1 MPSSTSSKS
10 SLFKSI
16 LFLFLLILFG
26 SYPES
31 SFKAMSISSSTF
43 FIATLVSVSPMIS
56 MASFEG
62 NVDSLFLKLTSIFD
76 RNSST
81 SSDLCVSALYSFSFS
96 RLICIFI
103 SSCLA
108 FKASKL
114 KLKPFALLES
124 KSNLYSIYSF
134 THVLNSYFPDSF
146 LSNIPHFLVKSLIVL
161 GSTPRHSASSF

>member
-1 MPSSTSSKS
+1 MSSSSSTSSRSS
-10 SLFKSI
+10 SLKSI

-31 SFKAMSISSSTF
+31 SFKAISISSSTF

-62 NVDSLFLKLTSIFD
+62 NVDNLFLKLTSIFD

-81 SSDLCVSALYSFSFS
+81 SSDLCVSALYSLNFS

-108 FKASKL
+108 FKASKF
-114 KLKPFALLES
+114 KPFALLES

-134 THVLNSYFPDSF
+134 IHVLNSYFPDSF

>member
-1 MPSSTSSKS
+1 MSFSSSISSKS
-10 SLFKSI
+10 SSNSTF
-16 LFLFLLILFG
+16 FLFLLILFG

-43 FIATLVSVSPMIS
+43 FIAALVSVSPIIS
-56 MASFEG
+56 MANFEG

-81 SSDLCVSALYSFSFS
+81 SSDLWVSALYSLSFS
-96 RLICIFI
+96 ILICIFI

-108 FKASKL
+108 FKASKF
-114 KLKPFALLES
+114 KPFALLES

-134 THVLNSYFPDSF
+134 IHVLNSYFPDSF